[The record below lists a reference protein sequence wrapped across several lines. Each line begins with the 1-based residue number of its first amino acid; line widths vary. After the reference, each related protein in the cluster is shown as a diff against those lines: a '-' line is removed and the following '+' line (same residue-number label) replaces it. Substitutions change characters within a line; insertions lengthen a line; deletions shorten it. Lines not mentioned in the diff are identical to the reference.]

1 MTRAEFDMK
10 KLIVFLMVFSL
21 LFMGVGVDVFAAFTA
36 VNLGPTS
43 DLTGDVN
50 VPEGFDYYVNGA
62 AIATIYS
69 PIAGSASITTV
80 GTVTTGTASTGFV
93 IAGVTMTLGSD
104 AEFDVYYAGGSNV
117 LTRLAPN
124 TAASNKFL
132 RMIGTGAAGQ
142 APTWAAL
149 EAGDIPDV
157 SATYQPLDTAL
168 TNISALVYVSPSFIK
183 LTADDTYAV
192 RTLSEVRTD
201 LGLVIGT
208 NVAACG
214 ANTDIISLQ
223 NAALYAGRDA
233 DNLLSWA
240 TDNNLKI
247 RIAAVEHNIV
257 SISDGAA
264 NNDKLVT
271 QGYVDDASG
280 VSLNT
285 VQHFMDIDAADADY
299 VHAAIT
305 GTGVSQ
311 DITTAITNPDYGR
324 IITVTSSAGSVGV
337 VTITGTLAVGTT
349 AQTDAITI
357 VDGDIAYGVKAFCTV
372 TNINVSDA
380 LIDPET
386 VTIGIG
392 DKLGLANAVSA
403 EADVYMLTVDGI
415 EEFGEIAGKVDT
427 TNNTLDCSTVEQNSD
442 YTVYYH
448 Q

>member
-1 MTRAEFDMK
+1 MK
-10 KLIVFLMVFSL
+10 KLIVFLMVISL
-21 LFMGVGVDVFAAFTA
+21 LFMNVGVNAFAAFSA

-43 DLTGDVN
+43 DLDGDVN
-50 VPEGFDYYVNGA
+50 VPDGSDYYVNEV
-62 AIATIYS
+62 AISSIYS
-69 PIAGSASITTV
+69 PIAGSGSITTV
-80 GTVTTGTASTGFV
+80 GTLTSGTASTGFV

-104 AEFDVYYAGGSNV
+104 AEFDLYYGGGSNV

-149 EAGDIPDV
+149 EAGDVPDI
-157 SATYQPLDTAL
+157 SGTYQPLDTAL

-192 RTLSEVRTD
+192 RTLSEVKTD

-214 ANTDIISLQ
+214 ANTDITSLQ
-223 NAALYAGRDA
+223 NVALYAGRDA

-257 SISDGAA
+257 SISDGAGD
-264 NNDKLVT
+264 NDKLVT

-280 VSLNT
+280 ASANYYL
-285 VQHFMDIDAADADY
+285 HCMDVDAASTAY

-305 GTGVSQ
+305 GNGASQ
-311 DITTAITNPDYGR
+311 DVSTAITNPDYGR
-324 IITVTSSAGSVGV
+324 IITVTTTNVAAPSGN
-337 VTITGTLAVGTT
+337 VTITGTLASGAT

-357 VDGDIAYGVKAFCTV
+357 SAGGTASGVKAFV
-372 TNINVSDA
+372 YVSNINIPSTVSASDTCA
-380 LIDPET
+380 
-386 VTIGIG
+386 IGIG
-392 DKLGLANAVSA
+392 DKIGLPNAVSA
-403 EADVYMLTVDGI
+403 EADVYMKTVDGV
-415 EEFGEIAGKVDT
+415 EEYGEIAGNVNT
-427 TNNTLDCSTVEQNSD
+427 TNNTVDCATIVQNED
-442 YTVYYH
+442 ITIYYH